1 MVEMFYKGGIMM
13 YPILLA
19 SVIALAVF
27 IERMWALRRVN
38 ILSTSLIQA
47 IQNIKAAEDVQQ
59 LNRVAAA
66 QDNVLSRL
74 VLFLLNY
81 RDLSR
86 DEQKDII
93 EEQGR
98 QEIRYLRLRLGI
110 LETVAGISPLLGLL
124 GTVLGMI
131 RVFAGLNMDGIV
143 KAASLSGGIAE
154 ALITTA
160 FGLII
165 GIPTLIVFNYLE
177 SKSKEYVLDLEQ
189 YLNQLIHNLNLLRR
203 NGKDED

>member
-27 IERMWALRRVN
+27 IERIWALRRVN

-47 IQNIKAAEDVQQ
+47 IQNIKNEKDIMQ
-59 LNRVAAA
+59 LNNVAAA

-81 RDLSR
+81 KDLSR
-86 DEQKDII
+86 EEQKEII

-131 RVFAGLNMDGIV
+131 RVFSGLNMEGIV

-165 GIPTLIVFNYLE
+165 GIPTLIAFNYLE
-177 SKSKEYVLDLEQ
+177 SRSKEYVLDLEQ
-189 YLNQLIHNLNLLRR
+189 YLNQLIHNLNLIKRVET
-203 NGKDED
+203 DED